1 MRQGA
6 SQGYIRE
13 RWPVLISSSPF
24 PKVCTLSNIHC
35 TTPLASR
42 SARLAESPPRFSTW
56 KTWGQSLSKYPRGR
70 AGSCATSVS
79 RNNSYTQEASHRR
92 SSPAFFYCFLI
103 ILLLT
108 ITLRSHLHTSF
119 LDTCTASLKP
129 AAQPASRYFFC
140 TSLLLLVFFDAK
152 IIFFR
157 DDLPT
162 LSRLPHPLHVLAL
175 LPYIRFWRSRVA
187 SMYYKSACVLR
198 SQCHPI
204 LDYTCELLVGRC
216 RRSTDRVFPLVCHC
230 ISRRGAVIS
239 LAVLAQITEACQIY
253 GRAVTCHMTCDV
265 ICFAFSFFFL
275 FFSWRV
281 A

>member
-1 MRQGA
+1 LRQGA

-119 LDTCTASLKP
+119 LDTCTASHCLSQTCCSTCLP
-129 AAQPASRYFFC
+129 
-140 TSLLLLVFFDAK
+140 VFFLYVAAVVGVFQCED
-152 IIFFR
+152 FFFSR
-157 DDLPT
+157 RPSHTFTTPT
-162 LSRLPHPLHVLAL
+162 SAPCARSLTIHPVLAK
-175 LPYIRFWRSRVA
+175 PCSEY
-187 SMYYKSACVLR
+187 VL
-198 SQCHPI
+198 
-204 LDYTCELLVGRC
+204 
-216 RRSTDRVFPLVCHC
+216 
-230 ISRRGAVIS
+230 
-239 LAVLAQITEACQIY
+239 
-253 GRAVTCHMTCDV
+253 
-265 ICFAFSFFFL
+265 
-275 FFSWRV
+275 
-281 A
+281 